1 MQVDLQWA
9 SDRKQMGD
17 CLGMERTGS
26 REGEIPKGFED
37 TLGSDNTFIIMMV
50 VIVPWR

>member
-1 MQVDLQWA
+1 
-9 SDRKQMGD
+9 MGD
-17 CLGMERTGS
+17 CLAMEGSSWGTGS